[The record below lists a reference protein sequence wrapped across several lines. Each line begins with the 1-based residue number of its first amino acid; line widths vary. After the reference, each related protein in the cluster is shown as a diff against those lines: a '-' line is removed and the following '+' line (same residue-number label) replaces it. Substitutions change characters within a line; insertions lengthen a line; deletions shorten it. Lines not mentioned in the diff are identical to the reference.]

1 MTEKEV
7 LFYIRK
13 KRKVTRGNISE
24 QFNVGPA
31 AITQDLK
38 GLFRGGIITED
49 GFVESTGGRRS
60 ALVTLNP
67 EFGRGIGIEISRRGI
82 RSVLMKFDGS
92 ITDERVFSEDCFSE
106 AGSAE
111 KGLQLVYECIR
122 SCLNGAADIKGIG
135 IAVSGIVDRRRGVSV
150 SFPDFSP
157 WSNVC
162 LKEEVEREFGIPA
175 AVEPLIFAALRG
187 EYIYGRRSDCTN
199 LIFIHIGKGIS
210 CAAVFSG
217 EIYYG
222 SAGTGGELGHTV
234 AVPDGPL
241 CYCGKYGC
249 LESVASPAFME
260 REVAEAVKNGVSTRC
275 ADNGRITAVD
285 IIAAAGE
292 GDRFTR
298 NVVERA
304 GEYIGRAASNLANIF
319 APDMIVVSGAVI
331 REEGVFFRNIRKSFR
346 DNLIDSCASCSMEP
360 GKLNERAAL
369 AGAGDIAFSHVFDSC

>member
-7 LFYIRK
+7 LIYIRK

-24 QFNVGPA
+24 RFNVGPA
-31 AITQDLK
+31 AITQELK
-38 GLFRGGIITED
+38 HLFKSGIIAEN

-67 EFGRGIGIEISRRGI
+67 EYGSGIGVEISRRGI
-82 RSVLMKFDGS
+82 RSARMKFDGS
-92 ITDERVFSEDCFSE
+92 IAEEHVCCEDCFSE
-106 AGSAE
+106 AGSTSA
-111 KGLQLVYECIR
+111 GLELVHECIR
-122 SCLNGAADIKGIG
+122 SSLNTANSIKGIG
-135 IAVSGIVDRRRGVSV
+135 IAVSGIVDRRQGISV
-150 SFPDFSP
+150 SFPDFTS

-187 EYIYGRRSDCTN
+187 EYIYGRHSDCTN
-199 LIFIHIGKGIS
+199 LLFIHIGKGLS
-210 CAAVFSG
+210 CAAVFGG

-260 REVAEAVKNGVSTRC
+260 REAAKAVKNGVSTRC
-275 ADNGRITAVD
+275 ADNGRITAAD
-285 IIAAAGE
+285 IIKAAGE
-292 GDRFTR
+292 GDRFAR

-319 APDMIVVSGAVI
+319 APDMVVVSGAVI
-331 REEGVFFRNIRKSFR
+331 RKENVFFSKIREAFR
-346 DNLIDSCASCSMEP
+346 DNLIDSCGSCSMEP
-360 GKLNERAAL
+360 GKLNERAVL
-369 AGAGDIAFSHVFDSC
+369 AGAGDIAFSHVFE